1 MTQEDIQ
8 KKLKK
13 SLELK
18 RDMMKESKEIL
29 KNIQQEFLTTSR
41 IACLQR

>member
-29 KNIQQEFLTTSR
+29 KNIQQEFLTIGR

>member
-29 KNIQQEFLTTSR
+29 KSIQQEFLTTGR

>member
-29 KNIQQEFLTTSR
+29 KNIQQEFLNTGR

>member
-1 MTQEDIQ
+1 MTKEEIQ

-29 KNIQQEFLTTSR
+29 KNIQQEFLTTGR
-41 IACLQR
+41 IACLQK